1 MENPGAKPARKILV
15 MDDDEMI
22 RFIAEQT
29 LSKAGYDVTCVADG
43 AAAVKAYVAAC
54 KGDRPYIAVFLDL
67 NIPGGMGGKETMK
80 RLLDV
85 DPAAKGFVMSGDP
98 TDPVMQD
105 FAVHGFHGAVDKRL
119 LYKKAEL
126 DAILSALA

>member
-1 MENPGAKPARKILV
+1 MNNLEGKPAKKILV

-29 LSKAGYDVTCVADG
+29 LNKAGYDVTCVADG
-43 AAAVKAYVAAC
+43 AAAVEAYVAARN
-54 KGDRPYIAVFLDL
+54 GNSPYIAVFLDL

-80 RLLDV
+80 RLLAA
-85 DPAAKGFVMSGDP
+85 DPAVKGFVMSGDP

-105 FAVHGFHGAVDKRL
+105 FATHGFHGAVDKRL
-119 LYKKAEL
+119 LYKKTEI
-126 DAILSALA
+126 DAILYTLA